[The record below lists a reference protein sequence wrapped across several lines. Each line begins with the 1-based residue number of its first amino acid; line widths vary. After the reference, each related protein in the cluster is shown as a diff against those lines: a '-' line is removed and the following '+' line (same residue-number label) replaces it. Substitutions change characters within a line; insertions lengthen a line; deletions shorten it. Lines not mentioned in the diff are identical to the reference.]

1 MDTVYSENNH
11 IIMVGKVTSD
21 KRFSHEIYGEKFYI
35 FDLSVPRLS
44 GNSDIIPITIS
55 ERLMVNGEL
64 PIGTKITV
72 EGQFRSYN
80 SYGEGKNKLV
90 LTVFAKNV
98 TLLEDQESEVE
109 ARKDF
114 ISNEVTLIG
123 YICKKP
129 VYRQTP
135 FGREI
140 ADILLA
146 VNRAYSKSDYIP
158 CIAWGRTARFCE
170 NMEVGTEVKLV
181 GRVQSRQYE
190 KKHEDGTVENKV
202 AYEVSVGSL
211 EVVNQKD
218 DGEAEEAPVEENK
231 EANEIP
237 VEAFDMMIGNIID
250 DKEVQDKVGYEK
262 YDIVAANILA
272 DVLVPLTPVI
282 IHQLKKGGI
291 YITSGIIEDKEEVV
305 VEAVKKAGLEVLEVN
320 HQGEWVSVTAR
331 KN

>member
-11 IIMVGKVTSD
+11 IILVGKVTSE
-21 KRFSHEIYGEKFYI
+21 KKFSHEIYGEKFYI

-55 ERLMVNGEL
+55 ERLMVDGDL
-64 PIGTKITV
+64 PVGTKITV

-98 TLLEDQESEVE
+98 ELLEDQESEVE

-114 ISNEVTLIG
+114 VSNEVTLIG

-129 VYRQTP
+129 IYRQTP

-170 NMEVGTEVKLV
+170 NMEVGTEVKV
-181 GRVQSRQYE
+181 IGRVQSRQYE
-190 KKHEDGTVENKV
+190 KKYEDGTVENKV

-211 EVVNQKD
+211 EVINQEDDDKKD
-218 DGEAEEAPVEENK
+218 EQPAEEENK
-231 EANEIP
+231 EAI
-237 VEAFDMMIGNIID
+237 
-250 DKEVQDKVGYEK
+250 
-262 YDIVAANILA
+262 
-272 DVLVPLTPVI
+272 
-282 IHQLKKGGI
+282 
-291 YITSGIIEDKEEVV
+291 
-305 VEAVKKAGLEVLEVN
+305 
-320 HQGEWVSVTAR
+320 
-331 KN
+331 

>member
-11 IIMVGKVTSD
+11 IILVGKVTSD

-44 GNSDIIPITIS
+44 GTSDIIPITVS
-55 ERLMVNGEL
+55 ERLMVGGDL
-64 PIGTKITV
+64 PVGTKITV

-90 LTVFAKNV
+90 LTVFAKNIEM
-98 TLLEDQESEVE
+98 LQDQESEVE
-109 ARKDF
+109 AKKDF
-114 ISNEVTLIG
+114 VSNEVTLIG

-129 VYRQTP
+129 IYRQTP

-170 NMEVGTEVKLV
+170 NMEVGTEVKVV

-190 KKHEDGTVENKV
+190 KKHEDGSIENKI
-202 AYEVSVGSL
+202 AYEVSVSSL
-211 EVVNQKD
+211 EVINQED
-218 DGEAEEAPVEENK
+218 DSNKQEEQTEEQK
-231 EANEIP
+231 EAI
-237 VEAFDMMIGNIID
+237 
-250 DKEVQDKVGYEK
+250 
-262 YDIVAANILA
+262 
-272 DVLVPLTPVI
+272 
-282 IHQLKKGGI
+282 
-291 YITSGIIEDKEEVV
+291 
-305 VEAVKKAGLEVLEVN
+305 
-320 HQGEWVSVTAR
+320 
-331 KN
+331 